1 MALPSAPLGPLS
13 SVGTQLILGRE
24 KEEEKEKGG
33 GGRSREERENGRVS
47 SIEVYSQ
54 YCLSQHRGGADSPR
68 ENGQLLVPN
77 AWYE

>member
-1 MALPSAPLGPLS
+1 M
-13 SVGTQLILGRE
+13 
-24 KEEEKEKGG
+24 
-33 GGRSREERENGRVS
+33 ENGRVS

>member
-33 GGRSREERENGRVS
+33 GKK
-47 SIEVYSQ
+47 Q
-54 YCLSQHRGGADSPR
+54 RGEGEWKSK
-68 ENGQLLVPN
+68 
-77 AWYE
+77 